1 MKTTRNGIAI
11 IACLMLCAG
20 VAVAQDRGGK
30 PDPFKGKLF
39 APDIILKNQT
49 ELNLTKQQ
57 FTGIKAA
64 VVDVQA
70 NVAEHEWDLRQAY
83 QKIMAELDQ
92 KPIDE
97 KKVLENVNDALLA
110 ENQVKKQQV
119 TMLIRLKNLLNDEQI
134 AYLESLRSEKPGSP
148 N

>member
-20 VAVAQDRGGK
+20 FAMAQDRGGK

-39 APDIILKNQT
+39 APDIILRNQT
-49 ELNLTKQQ
+49 ELNLTKEQ

-64 VVDVQA
+64 VVEVQA
-70 NVAEHEWDLRQAY
+70 NVAEHEWDLREAY
-83 QKIMAELDQ
+83 QRVLAALDES
-92 KPIDE
+92 PIDE
-97 KKVLENVNDALLA
+97 KTVLENVNDALLA

-119 TMLIRLKNLLNDEQI
+119 AMLIRLRNLLDDEQV
-134 AYLESLRSEKPGSP
+134 AYLQSIRKD
-148 N
+148 

>member
-1 MKTTRNGIAI
+1 MKTLKNGIAI
-11 IACLMLCAG
+11 ITCLMMCLG

-30 PDPFKGKLF
+30 PDPFQGKLF
-39 APDIILKNQT
+39 APDIILKNQDQ
-49 ELNLTKQQ
+49 LNLTKEQ

-64 VVDVQA
+64 VVEVQA
-70 NVAEHEWDLRQAY
+70 NVAEHEWDLREAY
-83 QKIMAELDQ
+83 QKVLAALDD

-119 TMLIRLKNLLNDEQI
+119 AMLIRLRNLLDDEQV
-134 AYLESLRSEKPGSP
+134 AYLQSLGKD
-148 N
+148 

>member
-1 MKTTRNGIAI
+1 MKTTRKGIVI
-11 IACLMLCAG
+11 IACLMLCVG

-49 ELNLTKQQ
+49 ELNLTKEQ

-119 TMLIRLKNLLNDEQI
+119 AMLIRLKNLLNDDQI
-134 AYLESLRSEKPGSP
+134 AYLESLRKD
-148 N
+148 

>member
-1 MKTTRNGIAI
+1 MKTTRKGIVI

-49 ELNLTKQQ
+49 ELNLTKEQ

-64 VVDVQA
+64 VVNVQA

-110 ENQVKKQQV
+110 ENQVKKKQV
-119 TMLIRLKNLLNDEQI
+119 AMLIRLKNLLNDDQI
-134 AYLESLRSEKPGSP
+134 AYLESLRKD
-148 N
+148 

>member
-1 MKTTRNGIAI
+1 MKTIRNGIAI

-49 ELNLTKQQ
+49 ELNLTKEQ

-64 VVDVQA
+64 VIDVQA
-70 NVAEHEWDLRQAY
+70 NVAEHEWDLREAY

-119 TMLIRLKNLLNDEQI
+119 AMLIRLKNLLNDDQI
-134 AYLESLRSEKPGSP
+134 AYLESLRKD
-148 N
+148 